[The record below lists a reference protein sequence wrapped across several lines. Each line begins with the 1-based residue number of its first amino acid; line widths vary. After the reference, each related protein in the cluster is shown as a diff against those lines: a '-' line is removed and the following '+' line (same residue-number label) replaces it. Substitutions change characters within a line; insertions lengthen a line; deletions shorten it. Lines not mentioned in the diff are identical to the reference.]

1 MVEALEASPQG
12 QTGTKGISSKTGPS
26 IKEQF
31 LHLLVTQLRH
41 QDPLKPMEAKEL
53 TAQLAQFSLLEQA
66 IDTNQAL
73 KTLSLYEASA
83 NNARAAGLM
92 GKEVQAPS
100 NRLMLGETGSS
111 TIYFA
116 LPVATLETRIRIY
129 DPSGRL
135 VQSLDMGAK
144 AAGSHSL
151 VWDGKDSLG
160 RQMACGTYHVE
171 VTGKGVNGEG
181 VQASPYREGKVE
193 AVRFQDGIPYL
204 VVQGVPVSLS
214 DVLEVRG

>member
-1 MVEALEASPQG
+1 MVEALEASYQG
-12 QTGTKGISSKTGPS
+12 QTATKGASGKTSPS
-26 IKEQF
+26 LKEQF
-31 LHLLVTQLRH
+31 LHLLVTQMQH

-83 NNARAAGLM
+83 NNARAAGLI
-92 GKEVQAPS
+92 GREVQASS
-100 NRLMLGETGSS
+100 NGLLLGETGSS
-111 TIYFA
+111 PIYFR
-116 LPVATLETRIRIY
+116 LPVATLQTRVSIY

-135 VQSLDMGAK
+135 VQSLDIGAK

-160 RQMACGTYHVE
+160 RQMAYGTYHVE
-171 VTGKGVNGEG
+171 VAGRGVNGES

-204 VVQGVPVSLS
+204 LVQGVPVSLS

>member
-1 MVEALEASPQG
+1 MVEALEASYQG
-12 QTGTKGISSKTGPS
+12 QTGTKVASGKTASSL
-26 IKEQF
+26 KEQF
-31 LHLLVTQLRH
+31 LHLLVTQLQH

-83 NNARAAGLM
+83 NNARAAGLI
-92 GKEVQAPS
+92 GKEIQGSCNGLV
-100 NRLMLGETGSS
+100 LGETGSS
-111 TIYFA
+111 SIYFT
-116 LPVATLETRIRIY
+116 LPVPTLETRINIY
-129 DPSGRL
+129 DSSGRL
-135 VQSLDMGAK
+135 VQSLNAGAK

-160 RQMACGTYHVE
+160 RQMAYGTYHVE
-171 VTGKGVNGEG
+171 VLGKGVNGEG
-181 VQASPYREGKVE
+181 VQASLYQEGKVE

-204 VVQGVPVSLS
+204 LVEGVPVPLS
-214 DVLEVRG
+214 DVMEVRG